1 MRFGNGPNIG
11 KPGDAFYS
19 GEGRGGVAAVGAE
32 TEADRFAIFG
42 ERRGIDD
49 EVDLR
54 LRLVPAPEADLVLD
68 EIDAR
73 AAFGDIV
80 CANDFRKMPPGLAV
94 GDGPGLAAYDR
105 RLFVVAPSPP
115 SA

>member
-54 LRLVPAPEADLVLD
+54 LRLVAAPEAGVVG
-68 EIDAR
+68 EGEDAR
-73 AAFGDIV
+73 GAFGD
-80 CANDFRKMPPGLAV
+80 V
-94 GDGPGLAAYDR
+94 GGGEDVVQRHAGPCGGVWR
-105 RLFVVAPSPP
+105 G
-115 SA
+115 